1 VRYTV
6 VRCDECGKDEW
17 LIFPEKSPEG
27 WRKKRTKSGEVWDLC
42 RRCDRRVRGL
52 PATAL
57 AETNR
62 FIVERLLR
70 DMPRSNDREVA
81 TEAAKYGIQMSV
93 ETVRRHRVALG
104 IPVARIRRRGLTEAV
119 FFGKQAARR

>member
-17 LIFPEKSPEG
+17 LIFPERGPEG
-27 WRKKRTKSGEVWDLC
+27 WRKKITESREVWDLC
-42 RRCDRRVRGL
+42 PRCDRRDRGL

-70 DMPRSNDREVA
+70 DMPRANDREIASEA
-81 TEAAKYGIQMSV
+81 TRYGIQMSG

-104 IPVARIRRRGLTEAV
+104 VPVARIRRRGLTEAV
-119 FFGKQAARR
+119 FFGGEAR